1 MFLSNYLYRKWKC
14 YCPIICIESESVFPA
29 EEGRVF
35 SFAISQRSLEQI
47 GISLAGRPAEYP
59 IITSLLSFHM
69 LSSFISS
76 YPSYLFICY
85 LLLFHLISLTFSFLI
100 LSLAYLYLAGSPAWY
115 TIIFHPNLS
124 KLISCF
130 LLPLL
135 SFHILSHQSILLAFS
150 LWAVLRSSVSSSS
163 FRSR

>member
-1 MFLSNYLYRKWKC
+1 MKVLLSNYLYRKWKC

-47 GISLAGRPAEYP
+47 GISLAGSPAKYP
-59 IITSLLSFHM
+59 IIISLLSFHM

-76 YPSYLFICY
+76 YPSYLFISY
-85 LLLFHLISLTFSFLI
+85 FI
-100 LSLAYLYLAGSPAWY
+100 LAYLYLAGSPAWY

-130 LLPLL
+130 FLPLL